1 MKLKKRR
8 GMTSIMEAIIC
19 LTLFGVAMT
28 MLLSLMAYSN
38 QWAAKT
44 VDTITTKRDT
54 DYLVDMLQMDV
65 KSADEVEVV
74 GNTLQIVNYSGSGD
88 ASTAGQVT
96 TYTFDKLNHILYRNS
111 EVAMSNVKTG
121 IAGGP
126 PFQMGDDAD
135 SVYIRL
141 VLQSD
146 ELLELTVHR

>member
-8 GMTSIMEAIIC
+8 GMTSLVEALIC

-28 MLLSLMAYSN
+28 MLLTLMAYSN
-38 QWAAKT
+38 QWTAET
-44 VDTITTKRDT
+44 VQSITVKRDT

-74 GNTLQIVNYSGSGD
+74 GNTLQIVNYAITGD
-88 ASTAGQVT
+88 TEGQVT
-96 TYTFDKLNHILYRNS
+96 TYTFDKTKRILYRNS
-111 EVAMSNVKTG
+111 EVAISDVQTG
-121 IAGGP
+121 FAGSP

-141 VLQSD
+141 VLQPD
-146 ELLELTVHR
+146 EVLEFTVHR